1 MTSKVIISIISKP
14 WANVNDIKVLASCGR
29 DKASK
34 IRNDIITDITSKGK
48 YLPVSKSKIVPM
60 SSVIDYLNLDLKY
73 IYSMAENEKRL
84 ETLKSN

>member
-1 MTSKVIISIISKP
+1 MTSKEIFSIISKQ
-14 WANVNDIKVLASCGR
+14 WANVNDIKILASCGR

-34 IRNDIITDITSKGK
+34 IRNDIITDITNKGK
-48 YLPVSKSKIVPM
+48 YLPISKSKIVPM

-73 IYSMAENEKRL
+73 IYLMTENEKRL